1 MNVKSAADSAAK
13 WARVT
18 PDRQE
23 DYEAGVRSPGKDW
36 ATETAAA
43 ESRYEDGIKASIA
56 RKAFGKG
63 VKRAG
68 TAKQMEATILKG
80 IPRWPEGVRAGEDS
94 YREGFG
100 PYEDELRKIS
110 LPPRY
115 PAGDPR
121 NIERVKAVT
130 TGLHKKKLAIA

>member
-1 MNVKSAADSAAK
+1 MKSAADSAKK

-23 DYEAGVRSPGKDW
+23 DYEYGVRNPDKDW

-43 ESRYEDGIKASIA
+43 EPRYEDGIKASIA

-63 VKRAG
+63 VKKAG
-68 TAKQMEATILKG
+68 TAKQQEATIAKG
-80 IPRWPEGVRAGEDS
+80 IPRWPEGVRQGEDS
-94 YREGFG
+94 YRVGFE
-100 PYEDELRKIS
+100 PYENELRGIK

>member
-1 MNVKSAADSAAK
+1 MEVKTASASAAK

-18 PDRQE
+18 PERQE
-23 DYEAGVRSPGKDW
+23 DYEAGVRNPRKDW
-36 ATETAAA
+36 AIETALA
-43 ESRYEDGIKASIA
+43 EPRYEDGIKASIA

-63 VKRAG
+63 VKKAG
-68 TAKQMEATILKG
+68 TAKQMEATIAKG
-80 IPRWPEGVRAGEDS
+80 IPRWPEGVRQGEDS
-94 YREGFG
+94 YRVGFE
-100 PYEDELRKIS
+100 PYENELRGIK

>member
-1 MNVKSAADSAAK
+1 MEVKTASASAAK

-23 DYEAGVRSPGKDW
+23 DYEFGVRNPARDW
-36 ATETAAA
+36 ATETFAA
-43 ESRYEDGIKASIA
+43 ESRYEDGIKASIG

-63 VKRAG
+63 VKRVG
-68 TAKQMEATILKG
+68 TAKQQENTIIKG
-80 IPRWPEGVRAGEDS
+80 IPIWPERIRVSEEE
-94 YREGFG
+94 YRKGFE
-100 PYEDELRKIS
+100 PYENELRAIK

-130 TGLHKKKLAIA
+130 TGLHKKKLAMA

>member
-1 MNVKSAADSAAK
+1 MDVKSAAESAKK

-23 DYEAGVRSPGKDW
+23 DYEAGVRNPGKDW

-43 ESRYEDGIKASIA
+43 EPRYEDSIKASIG

-63 VKRAG
+63 VKKAG
-68 TAKQMEATILKG
+68 TAKQQEATILKG

-94 YREGFG
+94 YRVGFE
-100 PYEDELRKIS
+100 PYENELRGMK

-121 NIERVKAVT
+121 NIERVKTVT